1 MNRASSISI
10 LYQVYCKSEL
20 ADRFPRSR
28 SRNRAELIR
37 MAGPKAV
44 RECVEEMAASV
55 MAVQEEVAK
64 FTPPEK
70 GDGNPHEAID
80 KMRQV
85 SHCLVAHCMFH
96 SSACTEAL
104 QHTTRLHGSRR
115 RLTPKHPSF
124 PGVVWC
130 GCAGCKGNGRGG
142 AKARRTYACSFHSP
156 GAHLFVS

>member
-1 MNRASSISI
+1 
-10 LYQVYCKSEL
+10 
-20 ADRFPRSR
+20 
-28 SRNRAELIR
+28 

-70 GDGNPHEAID
+70 GEGNPHEAID

-85 SHCLVAHCMFH
+85 SHCSLHTICSTQLHGARVRVCA
-96 SSACTEAL
+96 SACTEAL
-104 QHTTRLHGSRR
+104 QHTARLHGSRR